1 MRRAYTSSACSG
13 VHLPKKEV
21 TVRKEAGR
29 MRMSADRE
37 SADFF
42 AEREDGG
49 KSQFEVLKAPG
60 KAYDC
65 YAE

>member
-1 MRRAYTSSACSG
+1 MRRAYTLSACSG
-13 VHLPKKEV
+13 VHLPKEEV
-21 TVRKEAGR
+21 TVRKAAGR

-42 AEREDGG
+42 AEREDGS